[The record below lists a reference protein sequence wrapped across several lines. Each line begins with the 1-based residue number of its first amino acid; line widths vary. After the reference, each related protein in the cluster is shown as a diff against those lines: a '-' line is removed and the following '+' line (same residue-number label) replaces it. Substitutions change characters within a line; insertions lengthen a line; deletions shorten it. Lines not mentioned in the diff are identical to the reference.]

1 MHNSWDKFHI
11 QSQYIHVFKIY
22 PIFLSKPLTLR
33 LCMPANNID
42 VTSEYPVRAI
52 CQEINSLFSRVV
64 TRTVAYLL
72 YDYLH
77 TRRNIFS
84 LFFFICLSNIYS
96 ITSFLLY
103 LNWYFFFLPRLLFH
117 QFMQLLIFEC
127 QICRSVSLFSEW
139 TNWIIR
145 QVYIIFSAIHKC
157 ISSKRN
163 FSSSCNEI
171 SKLNVRWTLNQ
182 IFSIH
187 ECRFMILELHLKH
200 ALKFDSKHF

>member
-103 LNWYFFFLPRLLFH
+103 LNWYIFFFYRGFY
-117 QFMQLLIFEC
+117 F
-127 QICRSVSLFSEW
+127 
-139 TNWIIR
+139 T
-145 QVYIIFSAIHKC
+145 
-157 ISSKRN
+157 
-163 FSSSCNEI
+163 SSCSYWYLNAKYLHLQMQVCEFI
-171 SKLNVRWTLNQ
+171 FRMNKLNYT
-182 IFSIH
+182 SIH
-187 ECRFMILELHLKH
+187 YF
-200 ALKFDSKHF
+200 